1 MFHDAE
7 KLGNM
12 SKEKEIK
19 QCGSC
24 CWFYGELTDGWG
36 QCMRQD
42 ICDSMHCTD
51 LCTTDKHISKDKVR
65 HSAAVLAQ
73 LKRYTTQTHLEKN
86 NCALIY
92 MPRGEEI
99 DEAIDT
105 ITRYVNVITKK
116 V

>member
-1 MFHDAE
+1 
-7 KLGNM
+7 M
-12 SKEKEIK
+12 SKENEKNC
-19 QCGSC
+19 CGSC

-42 ICDSMHCTD
+42 ICDSMHCSD
-51 LCTTDKHISKDKVR
+51 LCTTDKYISKEKLR

-73 LKRYTTQTHLEKN
+73 FKRFSNVPIRDWDKF
-86 NCALIY
+86 CR
-92 MPRGEEI
+92 PKDGEI

>member
-1 MFHDAE
+1 
-7 KLGNM
+7 M
-12 SKEKEIK
+12 SKENEKNC
-19 QCGSC
+19 CGSC

-42 ICDSMHCTD
+42 ICDSMHCSD
-51 LCTTDKHISKDKVR
+51 LCTTYKYISKEKLR

-73 LKRYTTQTHLEKN
+73 YRRFQR
-86 NCALIY
+86 ALTLD
-92 MPRGEEI
+92 RGNSI
-99 DEAIDT
+99 SGVLVPFDGDKISEAIEI

>member
-1 MFHDAE
+1 
-7 KLGNM
+7 M
-12 SKEKEIK
+12 SKEKEK
-19 QCGSC
+19 NNCGSC

-51 LCTTDKHISKDKVR
+51 LCTTDKYISKDKVR
-65 HSAAVLAQ
+65 HSAAILAQ
-73 LKRYTTQTHLEKN
+73 YKRNIHTPAINLDNVRRPKDS
-86 NCALIY
+86 
-92 MPRGEEI
+92 EI